1 MRFWGAFMFKPSA
14 AAAACV
20 LSLFAVGNAHAEGWF
35 SGDWY
40 LKLGGAGFTAPK
52 YQGDNKNEFGFSPI
66 ISLGRQGQGARFT
79 SRNDSAS
86 ISLLDNGPISMG
98 LAGKLVS
105 PRDEGD
111 SSDLKGMTRIK
122 RGGELGGFAEA
133 YPTYWLRVRGEVR
146 QGIRSHSG
154 VVGDV
159 AVDAFTD
166 IAPGIQISA
175 GPRATW
181 VSSKYNERY
190 YGVSAAQTA
199 AGAPSP
205 YSPGGGLHSAGIGA
219 AITWKVTE
227 NAEVGSFA
235 EYRRLTGDAADSS
248 LVRERGSKNQFIIGV
263 QASYKFN
270 FSLP

>member
-1 MRFWGAFMFKPSA
+1 MFKPSVA
-14 AAAACV
+14 VAACI
-20 LSLFAVGNAHAEGWF
+20 LSFFAVGNAQAEGWF

-66 ISLGRQGQGARFT
+66 ISLGRAGQGARFT

-86 ISLLDNGPISMG
+86 ISLLDNGPISAG
-98 LAGKLVS
+98 LAG
-105 PRDEGD
+105 
-111 SSDLKGMTRIK
+111 I
-122 RGGELGGFAEA
+122 
-133 YPTYWLRVRGEVR
+133 RGEAR

-154 VVGDV
+154 VVADLSADV
-159 AVDAFTD
+159 FTD
-166 IAPGIQISA
+166 LAPGIQISA

-181 VSSKYNERY
+181 VSKKYNERY
-190 YGVSAAQTA
+190 YGVTAEQTA

-205 YSPGGGLHSAGIGA
+205 YSPNGGLHSVGVGA

-235 EYRRLTGDAADSS
+235 EYRRLTGDAADST
-248 LVRERGSKNQFIIGV
+248 LVSERGSRNQFIVGV
-263 QASYKFN
+263 QASYKFG

>member
-1 MRFWGAFMFKPSA
+1 MFKPSA
-14 AAAACV
+14 AVAACV
-20 LSLFAVGNAHAEGWF
+20 LSLFAVGNAHADGWF

-40 LKLGGAGFTAPK
+40 LKLGGSGFSAPK

-105 PRDEGD
+105 PRDQKD
-111 SSDLKGMTRIK
+111 SADLKGMTRIK

-133 YPTYWLRVRGEVR
+133 YPTDWLRIRGEAR

-154 VVGDV
+154 VVADLSADV
-159 AVDAFTD
+159 FTD

-205 YSPGGGLHSAGIGA
+205 YSPGGMQAA

-227 NAEVGSFA
+227 AAEVGSFA

-248 LVRERGSKNQFIIGV
+248 LVRERGSKNQFVVGV
-263 QASYKFN
+263 QASYKFG
-270 FSLP
+270 FTLP